1 MTYCFWIVSK
11 AEKYTYS
18 DNVEIRTTDDS
29 NIITTSLYNSLI
41 KEYQETLENKMEG
54 SSFVFDYVNFLDI
67 KFNQIDLIIG
77 SSYIE
82 TLKLIATKKA
92 TINPKNDNNNCFKYA
107 ITVLLLIIK
116 KLTVI
121 LKE

>member
-41 KEYQETLENKMEG
+41 KEYQETLENKVEG

-82 TLKLIATKKA
+82 TLKWIATKKA

>member
-1 MTYCFWIVSK
+1 M
-11 AEKYTYS
+11 
-18 DNVEIRTTDDS
+18 
-29 NIITTSLYNSLI
+29 I
-41 KEYQETLENKMEG
+41 KEYQETLENEVEG

-82 TLKLIATKKA
+82 TLKWIATKKA